1 MYTPSHFEESR
12 QSVLHSLMRA
22 HPLAALVAETSHG
35 ISAEHI
41 PVLVLE
47 SDEGNGVL
55 QGHVARAN
63 PFWQEVSDGSEV
75 LVIFQGPNGYISP
88 KFYPSKRERGNVVPT
103 WNYLVVQAR
112 GRIRWHEEPDWLRGH
127 LEATTNTHEGAIE
140 PWRVSDAPS
149 DFIERMLLGIVGFE
163 IPMSELKG
171 KWKLSQNRS
180 EGDRR
185 GVIAG
190 LRGQSSA
197 SAADML
203 QWMVEDE
210 GDA

>member
-12 QSVLHSLMRA
+12 RSILHSFVRA
-22 HPLAALVAETSHG
+22 RPLAALVAQTSQG
-35 ISAEHI
+35 LTAEHVPLLI
-41 PVLVLE
+41 QE
-47 SDEGNGVL
+47 SGEGNGVL

-88 KFYPSKRERGNVVPT
+88 RWYPSKREHGKVVPT

-112 GRIRWHEEPDWLRGH
+112 GRIQWHEEPAWLRAH
-127 LEATTNTHEGAIE
+127 LEATTNTHERASE
-140 PWRVSDAPS
+140 PWRISDAPT

-190 LRGQSSA
+190 LRDQSSP
-197 SAADML
+197 SAAEML

-210 GDA
+210 GAA